1 MLFIIVSTPV
11 RYWKK
16 RPCLDKNSA
25 QLKNIKKKKSGSSLG
40 RAFRRRRE
48 RFRERFRRQRP

>member
-1 MLFIIVSTPV
+1 MMLFIIVSTPV

-25 QLKNIKKKKSGSSLG
+25 QLKI
-40 RAFRRRRE
+40 
-48 RFRERFRRQRP
+48 

>member
-25 QLKNIKKKKSGSSLG
+25 QLKNI
-40 RAFRRRRE
+40 
-48 RFRERFRRQRP
+48 